1 MVMSAEFTA
10 RTVQGTTVVSHKSR
24 PYRDYSVERLV
35 EILERDYDQG
45 RQFNERLVFELAA
58 RALEAEAASRE

>member
-1 MVMSAEFTA
+1 MAMSAQTTA
-10 RTVQGTTVVSHKSR
+10 STVQGTTVVNHKSR
-24 PYRDYSVERLV
+24 PYKDYSAERLV

-58 RALEAEAASRE
+58 RALEAEAASRQ